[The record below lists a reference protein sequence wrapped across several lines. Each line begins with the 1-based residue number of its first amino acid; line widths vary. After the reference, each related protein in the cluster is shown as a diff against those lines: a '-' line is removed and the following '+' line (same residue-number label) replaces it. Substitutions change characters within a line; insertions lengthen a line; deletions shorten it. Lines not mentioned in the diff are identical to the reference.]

1 LTHFLVD
8 LNKIEKLP
16 EIKPPLNAKGK
27 THGVFLFSLSFG
39 VGHLSETF
47 LLLSFSGVVGICV
60 VISCMNWV
68 LLIGGHD

>member
-1 LTHFLVD
+1 MD
-8 LNKIEKLP
+8 LKIIEKLP
-16 EIKPPLNAKGK
+16 EIKPPLNAKGN
-27 THGVFLFSLSFG
+27 THGVSFFSLSFG
-39 VGHLSETF
+39 VGHLSETL